1 MNLKK
6 VALKP
11 CCIDIFYKSG
21 KTFSLRA
28 PYELC
33 SLWDDQTFQN
43 IKTEESYVTVLY
55 ISIGLWG
62 HGKNFKHYCHFYSDH
77 AQYESP
83 YQFFLQM
90 ASVE

>member
-11 CCIDIFYKSG
+11 CCVDIFYENG
-21 KTFSLRA
+21 KNFFLLT

-55 ISIGLWG
+55 ISIGL
-62 HGKNFKHYCHFYSDH
+62 
-77 AQYESP
+77 
-83 YQFFLQM
+83 
-90 ASVE
+90 